1 MKKLMLI
8 LVLVSG
14 SLMSFANPTKIE
26 YLGNEKAIIKK
37 LTSKIN
43 LPDNLR
49 KKSNTGVFKVEFIL
63 NDKGEIEIQNISGKN
78 VEITSFIKTQFE
90 SLEVEMGT
98 LEKDTTYYIDINLNI
113 I

>member
-14 SLMSFANPTKIE
+14 SLMSFANPTKVE
-26 YLGNEKAIIKK
+26 NLGNEKALIKK
-37 LTSKIN
+37 LSSKIN

-49 KKSNTGVFKVEFIL
+49 KKSNTGILKVEFII
-63 NDKGEIEIQNISGKN
+63 NDKGVIEIKNISGKN
-78 VEITSFIKTQFE
+78 EEITAFIKTQFE
-90 SLEVEMGT
+90 SIEVEMNT
-98 LEKDTTYYIDINLNI
+98 LEKNTTYYIDINLNI